1 MYMRVYTCVHPQV
14 AGSPDLYPL
23 LVELNPFP
31 TLLACVG
38 HENVD
43 IAADTME
50 LLREMTDAGDTHTH
64 IYTLLAPDCTGTKLT
79 SCQHS

>member
-1 MYMRVYTCVHPQV
+1 VPVLLTRVCVCARAHQV

-43 IAADTME
+43 IAADTLE
-50 LLREMTDAGDTHTH
+50 LLREMTDTGTTHITHTDTRSTH
-64 IYTLLAPDCTGTKLT
+64 
-79 SCQHS
+79 